1 MSDRERARFGVANLV
16 SLAGLVGWSW
26 YVAVAGPDTGLPGT
40 GLGPLIGGLGR
51 QALWFVPVGLL
62 LPLALPR
69 MRSLLTQF
77 GLVLIPSVV
86 LGSVLVALIVAAPD
100 TAPWTV
106 LTGFRY
112 PGALVLLAP
121 TAGMFAGVLLGVILT
136 RGLGAALLAVPA
148 LVAMGAILL
157 AIVAVA
163 LLVLTDRVAAAEPLG
178 FEPEVATPV
187 RLAREG
193 DLVGAVMDP
202 LTLVGHLRLAAVAAG
217 PGPDFRARF
226 EPVGDHIAITVSL
239 PLALPLLGERFVNM
253 AAEVQ
258 PTWAEG
264 ELRAGVRSLAV
275 GDVAIPPWWVRMG
288 SRALSRWFRR
298 AVGAPVSTPELER
311 RVHEQLSG
319 LAADA
324 EAIRAS
330 PDRLAAGLQSAFTR
344 RRAESDPVAAN
355 RAALLALG
363 SAVGHPDLLALVGM
377 PDAAP
382 EAERIGGRLGITFH
396 GRRDWARHFF
406 LSAGLT
412 QIGPAGLFR
421 GAGLL
426 KERLDAVDGGS
437 GFSFGDLL
445 MDTAGARFGREAT
458 RSPEGARRLSERVT
472 AGVSARDLA
481 PAVADLPEGLSRDEL
496 EAGFGGL
503 HGPGFLRMEAE
514 IDRRVE
520 SLPLYGDGLQDPEMA
535 Q

>member
-1 MSDRERARFGVANLV
+1 MSDRERARFGVANLA

-26 YVAVAGPDTGLPGT
+26 YVAAAGPDTGLPGT
-40 GLGPLIGGLGR
+40 DLGPLIAGLSR

-62 LPLALPR
+62 LPLTLPR

-77 GLVLIPSVV
+77 GLVLIPSV
-86 LGSVLVALIVAAPD
+86 LAGIVLVALIAAAPE

-106 LTGFRY
+106 VTDFRF
-112 PGALVLLAP
+112 PGVFVLLAP

-136 RGLGAALLAVPA
+136 RGLMAALLAVPA

-178 FEPEVATPV
+178 FEPEVAAPV
-187 RLAREG
+187 RVAREG

-202 LTLVGHLRLAAVAAG
+202 VTLVGHLRLAAVAAG

-226 EPVGDHIAITVSL
+226 EPVGDVIAITVSL
-239 PLALPLLGERFVNM
+239 PLALPVLGERFLNI
-253 AAEVQ
+253 AAEAQ
-258 PTWAEG
+258 PTYAEG

-275 GDVAIPPWWVRMG
+275 GDLAIPPWWVRMG
-288 SRALSRWFRR
+288 SRVLSRWFRR
-298 AVGAPVSTPELER
+298 AVGAAVSTPELAR
-311 RVHEQLSG
+311 RVREQLSG
-319 LAADA
+319 LADDA

-330 PDRLAAGLQSAFTR
+330 PDRLAAGLRSAFTR
-344 RRAESDPVAAN
+344 GRGASDPVAEN

-363 SAVGHPDLLALVGM
+363 SAVGHPDLLALAGM
-377 PDAAP
+377 PEVAP
-382 EAERIGGRLGITFH
+382 EAERVGGRLGITLD

-445 MDTAGARFGREAT
+445 VDTAGARFGLEAT
-458 RSPEGARRLSERVT
+458 RSPEGARRLRERIT
-472 AGVSARDLA
+472 AGVSVRDLV

-496 EAGFGGL
+496 AARFGGL
-503 HGPGFLRMEAE
+503 RGPGFRWMEAE

-520 SLPLYGDGLQDPEMA
+520 SLPLYGDGLEEQDAAE
-535 Q
+535 